1 MPSSAASQRSCRS
14 LPRNSRS
21 RSTVVTLM
29 VRPWIASEGT
39 PPCTRIGEEI
49 VGELRRRAFSRV
61 TPTKVGAHIPETGVY
76 GPRLSPVGANLGPS
90 SPATTTSR
98 LSPRRKPGPI
108 NADVECLMLAAR
120 QYVDEE
126 LPFIERA
133 LNLVV
138 RVPE

>member
-76 GPRLSPVGANLGPS
+76 GPPRLTNEVQHQVKVLRWENIMI
-90 SPATTTSR
+90 TSR
-98 LSPRRKPGPI
+98 LKTGARLPAFMKAGNRFGKSRQLWIARHRQ
-108 NADVECLMLAAR
+108 CLAS
-120 QYVDEE
+120 
-126 LPFIERA
+126 
-133 LNLVV
+133 
-138 RVPE
+138 

>member
-1 MPSSAASQRSCRS
+1 MRNFLSAIKDLPHPEERPQGASRRTHDARATLSELVFWISSEARKPESIDTGLRQRMPAS
-14 LPRNSRS
+14 P
-21 RSTVVTLM
+21 
-29 VRPWIASEGT
+29 I
-39 PPCTRIGEEI
+39 
-49 VGELRRRAFSRV
+49 
-61 TPTKVGAHIPETGVY
+61 
-76 GPRLSPVGANLGPS
+76 GANLGAS

-108 NADVECLMLAAR
+108 NADVECPMFAAR
-120 QYVDEE
+120 QYADEE